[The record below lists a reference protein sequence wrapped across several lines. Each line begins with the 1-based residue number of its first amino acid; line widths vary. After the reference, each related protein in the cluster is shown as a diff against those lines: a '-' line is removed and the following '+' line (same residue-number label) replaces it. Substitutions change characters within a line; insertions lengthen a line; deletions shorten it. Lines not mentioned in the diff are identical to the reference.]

1 MQKRMA
7 VELEKHEGGLDKDGE
22 AGEVSYSKFQYHS
35 LIQLDHI
42 NFEMTQ
48 FKMPCGTYNPL

>member
-35 LIQLDHI
+35 LIQVDHI
-42 NFEMTQ
+42 
-48 FKMPCGTYNPL
+48 